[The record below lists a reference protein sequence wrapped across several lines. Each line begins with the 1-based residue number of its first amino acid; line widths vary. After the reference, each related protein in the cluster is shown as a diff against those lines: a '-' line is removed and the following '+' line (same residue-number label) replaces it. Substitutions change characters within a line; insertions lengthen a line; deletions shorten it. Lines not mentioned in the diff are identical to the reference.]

1 MMNWENAMKFVAF
14 LQAMLTPAIAALT
27 VVIAVA
33 QYRLAEAK
41 HRLELYERRSAI
53 YKATMKFIAQV
64 TSGGEARL
72 DEAHTFLRDTSEA
85 AFLFKNRREIQAF
98 LDTLYKQ
105 ALDLHTTNR
114 LLESE
119 RGPEASLR
127 EKHADRMNDIL
138 LWFGKQFDECRHLFG
153 PDLSLV

>member
-1 MMNWENAMKFVAF
+1 MNWAYVMIVVDF
-14 LQAMLTPAIAALT
+14 LQALLTPAIAVLT

-33 QYRLAEAK
+33 QYRLAQAK
-41 HRLELYERRSAI
+41 HRHELYERRSAI
-53 YKATMKFIAQV
+53 YKAAMKFIAQV
-64 TSGGEARL
+64 TSGGDTRL

-85 AFLFKNRREIQAF
+85 AFLFKKRREIQAF

-105 ALDLHTTNR
+105 SLDLHTTNR

-127 EKHADRMNDIL
+127 EKHAERMNDLL
-138 LWFGKQFDECRHLFG
+138 LWFGKQFDECRRLFA
-153 PDLSLV
+153 PELSLV